1 MDTGHHFQFFLQQ
14 VLLEIQ
20 FAIFCDSNSL
30 ILTIQLPVD
39 INRYDMNSCALW
51 ILPSRGTWAF
61 WWLFMSGD
69 AHQGDFRQILSE
81 SLDLPGVTP
90 EKR

>member
-39 INRYDMNSCALW
+39 INRYDMNSCAL
-51 ILPSRGTWAF
+51 
-61 WWLFMSGD
+61 
-69 AHQGDFRQILSE
+69 
-81 SLDLPGVTP
+81 
-90 EKR
+90 